1 MGTQQ
6 SLSELDSM
14 KRGGGAFRSYRYA
27 TINRSWA
34 GWQATLA
41 WVRAL
46 PERGGTNKS
55 GLSRRSLPMQRFFF
69 CSKYRQ
75 ILLRIFYL
83 FSSFLFKFLR
93 SLFNSMFALQVF
105 TFTPQFYPFAPSSS
119 LFSPVS
125 ISLSRYTFSREQR
138 RFCRAAMTLPPVACF
153 AL

>member
-6 SLSELDSM
+6 NLSELDSM
-14 KRGGGAFRSYRYA
+14 KGGAFRSYRYA

-41 WVRAL
+41 GVRAL

-55 GLSRRSLPMQRFFF
+55 GLSNRSLPMQRFFF
-69 CSKYRQ
+69 VLS
-75 ILLRIFYL
+75 IVLRIFYF

-105 TFTPQFYPFAPSSS
+105 TFTPQFYLFAIQSVRSFFKS
-119 LFSPVS
+119 IFSRLDL
-125 ISLSRYTFSREQR
+125 SLSLSLYQPRTTSL
-138 RFCRAAMTLPPVACF
+138 ALAGSVACF